1 MELKDLLNYQ
11 KVDMQIKKIMSA
23 LDKSNEKK
31 QVDSLKI
38 VFSEAKKKMLTS
50 ELQADKIV
58 ASYTEAVNK
67 LTQLEKKAFSLVEK
81 AKGDDVSEELLTELE
96 NVKKSL
102 NEVSARVNVLKE
114 ESDKALRLYVTA
126 QKEGKKSKE
135 EYNVVSA
142 KYEEKKAEAE
152 KQIAPLKAEIGALRE
167 KVDQKLLEQYDVL
180 IAQNIA
186 NPFVEV
192 MGDDKNCMCGGCFMA
207 LSQSLVDNVS
217 KLGYCHCDSC
227 KRILYRKK

>member
-1 MELKDLLNYQ
+1 MELNDLLNYQ
-11 KVDMQIKKIMSA
+11 KADMQIKKITSA
-23 LDKSNEKK
+23 LEKSAEKK

-50 ELQADKIV
+50 EAQADKIV
-58 ASYTEAVNK
+58 ASYNEAVNK
-67 LTQLEKKAFSLVEK
+67 LTQLEKKALELVEK
-81 AKGDDVSEELLTELE
+81 VKDTENPTELLAELE
-96 NVKKSL
+96 TVKKSL
-102 NEVSARVNVLKE
+102 NDVSARVNGLKE

-135 EYNVVSA
+135 EYNVVNA

-152 KQIAPLKAEIGALRE
+152 KELAPLKAEIGALRE
-167 KVDQKLLEQYDVL
+167 KVDQKLLDQYDVL
-180 IAQNIA
+180 VAQNIP

-192 MGDDKNCMCGGCFMA
+192 MGDDKNSMCGGCFMA
-207 LSQSLVDNVS
+207 LSQALVDNIS